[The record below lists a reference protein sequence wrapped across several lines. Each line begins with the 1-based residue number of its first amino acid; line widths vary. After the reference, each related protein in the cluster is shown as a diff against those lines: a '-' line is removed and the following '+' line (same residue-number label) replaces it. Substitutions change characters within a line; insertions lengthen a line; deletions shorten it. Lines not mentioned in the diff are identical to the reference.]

1 MQRDIKRCYSVE
13 HPKGP
18 GWTGLETTWSGRRC
32 PCPMAGGGITW
43 PLRSLSIQTMLRFYD
58 SMISQHPSISQDPNK
73 PFMSGCGKEISHTN
87 GVSTHCSWCLSQVFG
102 KIFCISC
109 VLASGTASH
118 TTLEK
123 LFPGHWGTRGAR
135 WHGCGHV
142 RDLWQDVGWPP
153 VFQFLG

>member
-1 MQRDIKRCYSVE
+1 MVQRDIKRCYSVE

-32 PCPMAGGGITW
+32 LCPMAGGGITW

-73 PFMSGCGKEISHTN
+73 PFMSGCGREISHTH

-135 WHGCGHV
+135 
-142 RDLWQDVGWPP
+142 
-153 VFQFLG
+153 